1 MSRHSLPSPLADHD
15 VIEQGDS
22 SWNHLIPISHLQLD
36 LGEPPVGGWTAYLAG
51 RGIPIVDD
59 EIGRLAITTDDARM
73 LLTEKRENEI
83 RNREVLERHEAQL
96 IQQDQLMRANMPT
109 GIPAGM
115 VPDGMTGAEAMVLAG
130 EKRRP
135 RSVREQLLEKELS
148 HRPPELVYQSI
159 GPDEG

>member
-1 MSRHSLPSPLADHD
+1 MFRNTLPSPLADTD
-15 VIEQGDS
+15 VLDPAD
-22 SWNHLIPISHLQLD
+22 LIPLSVLALD
-36 LGEPPVGGWTAYLAG
+36 LDAPSVGGWGVFLAS
-51 RGIPIVDD
+51 RNIPIVLDH
-59 EIGRLAITTDDARM
+59 IGRSAISSADAQQ
-73 LLTEKRENEI
+73 LLDERREAEAHA
-83 RNREVLERHEAQL
+83 REVMEQHEAQL
-96 IQQDQLMRANMPT
+96 IQQDQLRRASLPT

-148 HRPPELVYQSI
+148 HRGPELVYQSI